1 MSAQLNCSL
10 PSLVPRVFVS
20 YYTCWLSNEDAENES
35 VPYPEVQ
42 EEAPDSNPDGRALE
56 AEPDGLE
63 VEDLRWVL
71 VRVDLTN
78 WEIRSRALIPF
89 PFPFERLPSR
99 LYISGIW
106 RWTDS
111 FIS

>member
-1 MSAQLNCSL
+1 M
-10 PSLVPRVFVS
+10 
-20 YYTCWLSNEDAENES
+20 S

-42 EEAPDSNPDGRALE
+42 EEVLDSNPDGQALE

-78 WEIRSRALIPF
+78 WEIWLILVLMPT
-89 PFPFERLPSR
+89 RH
-99 LYISGIW
+99 
-106 RWTDS
+106 D
-111 FIS
+111 

>member
-1 MSAQLNCSL
+1 MTCL
-10 PSLVPRVFVS
+10 PDWTVRYAIFYLDSSSRTTHAGFR
-20 YYTCWLSNEDAENES
+20 NEDAENAS

-42 EEAPDSNPDGRALE
+42 EEAPDSNPDGQALE

-78 WEIRSRALIPF
+78 WEIRLIYLIFMLWHYWP
-89 PFPFERLPSR
+89 
-99 LYISGIW
+99 YITGIW

-111 FIS
+111 FISEY

>member
-1 MSAQLNCSL
+1 MLQSCY
-10 PSLVPRVFVS
+10 RVEILLRVAGFQ
-20 YYTCWLSNEDAENES
+20 NEDAENES

-42 EEAPDSNPDGRALE
+42 EEVPDSNPDGQALE

-78 WEIRSRALIPF
+78 WEIWLILVLMPT
-89 PFPFERLPSR
+89 RH
-99 LYISGIW
+99 
-106 RWTDS
+106 D
-111 FIS
+111 